1 MRGEYPRTRWG
12 QGRCSELP
20 PRARRIRLIGPAIN
34 LAVGTTSA
42 CAENTSPTWWQP
54 PQCRNYL
61 RVRGEYA
68 QAQAKCCYP
77 WELPPRARRI
87 LLLIVVA
94 AGEVGTTSACAE
106 NTTLGRGGAVASG
119 NYLRVR
125 REYFSVPSSAFT
137 AWELPPRARRILYPG
152 RSTTT
157 GSGTTSACAEN
168 TQKGPGR
175 LL

>member
-1 MRGEYPRTRWG
+1 MG
-12 QGRCSELP
+12 
-20 PRARRIRLIGPAIN
+20 
-34 LAVGTTSA
+34 GTTSA
-42 CAENTSPTWWQP
+42 CAENTPYRCRGSPYIG
-54 PQCRNYL
+54 NYL

-168 TQKGPGR
+168 TFFHPHGKRTGWNYLRVRGEYPRG
-175 LL
+175 